1 MRMFNVSTKAKT
13 VRKVLC
19 YSDGSENLFDNLRL
33 KKYLSYYK
41 KKVYDSFINNNFEY
55 SKNVNDKVS
64 IDEIHKLFTK
74 YITNNKIKSVSN
86 LEIDK
91 LRMTDRFV
99 SEFIGRIISELN
111 VQKTIIDKKHYFF

>member
-1 MRMFNVSTKAKT
+1 MFNVSTKAKT